1 MGVKR
6 SIEGVFVPMVTPF
19 ANDRILY
26 HGLAANVEKSN
37 PSGLAG
43 YFVLGTNGEYKSLSV
58 AERFMILKTVIA
70 HSHKDKIIMAG
81 MGFESTYET
90 IENILRAAD
99 MGVDAISLLMPHFF
113 AKKMTVPENQAAYI
127 LEVADA
133 SPLPVLLYNNP
144 SVASGVVIGP
154 ETIKLVRDHPNVVGI
169 KDSSKDTYKENMAA
183 AQGAMCVLA
192 GSANYFLDLLAAG
205 GTGGVI
211 SLANV
216 YPEACAKLYK
226 LYKSGRTKE
235 AEELNAVLVQLNK
248 EVSGSYGVAGVKAAM
263 DICDFCGGVPR
274 RPLPGLTGEQME
286 SLRKIVSAVTF
297 PAWNGL

>member
-6 SIEGVFVPMVTPF
+6 IIEGVFIPMVTPF
-19 ANDRILY
+19 VNDRIMY
-26 HGLAANVEKSN
+26 YGIAANVEKAN
-37 PSGLAG
+37 PTGLAG

-58 AERFMILKTVIA
+58 EERFMVLKTVIA
-70 HSHKDKIIMAG
+70 HSHKDKVVMAG

-90 IENILRAAD
+90 IENIQRAAD
-99 MGVDAISLLMPHFF
+99 LGLDAVSLLMPHFF
-113 AKKMTVPENQAAYI
+113 AKKMTPAVQASYI

-133 SPLPVLLYNNP
+133 SPVPVLLYNNP

-154 ETIKLVRDHPNVVGI
+154 ETIKLVKDHPNVTGI
-169 KDSSKDTYKENMAA
+169 KDSSKETYKDNLIA
-183 AQGAMCVLA
+183 AQGSMCVLA

-205 GTGGVI
+205 GTGGVL

-226 LYKSGRTKE
+226 LYKAGRTKE
-235 AEELNAVLVQLNK
+235 AEELNTILVQLNK
-248 EVSGSYGVAGVKAAM
+248 EVSGTYGVAGVKVAM
-263 DICDFCGGVPR
+263 DLCDYHGGEVR
-274 RPLPGLTGEQME
+274 RPMPGLTGEQKE
-286 SLRKIVSAVTF
+286 TLAKLVSAVTF